1 MSVISRDFGNGVAKI
16 ILKGVIS
23 KLLVNTRA
31 ENPEESI
38 TVRRQE
44 KEYGNRYQIRSGDH
58 SENVVF
64 KAN

>member
-1 MSVISRDFGNGVAKI
+1 MVLQKLF
-16 ILKGVIS
+16 LKGVIS
-23 KLLVNTRA
+23 KLLMNTRA

-44 KEYGNRYQIRSGDH
+44 KECGNRYQIWSGDH
-58 SENVVF
+58 SEHVVF